1 MKNFSKILII
11 FIVTLLVSTILYSQS
26 EEKLKSLWI
35 GEEKIA
41 IVVGVNEYDHLEP
54 LRFTDDD
61 SREMIQVLEEY
72 GRFSSIEYYGD
83 EKGDIDQIAGT
94 PTKVNIENS
103 ISLAADDIREGY
115 FTTLLLYFSARGYQQ
130 DGKVY
135 MATKGTKTDDLDNTA
150 INLSEILES
159 LKDLQ
164 DMENVKIM
172 FFLDIGRSN
181 PDGGEK
187 PEPKDPKKLSSWDD
201 VINSNG
207 VSILYST
214 TNTAYSY
221 ETGSL
226 QNGVYTYYL
235 VEGLSGGADED
246 SNGFISLDEI
256 SNYVDEKVNQWS
268 TETYKQDPMLDDE
281 KKNGKF
287 YITCYLEEG
296 CFE

>member
-11 FIVTLLVSTILYSQS
+11 FIATLLVSTILYSQS
-26 EEKLKSLWI
+26 EEKLKGLWE

-41 IVVGVNEYDHLEP
+41 IVVGVNEYDHLDP

-61 SREMIQVLEEY
+61 SREMIQVLEKY

-83 EKGDIDQIAGT
+83 EKDDIDQIAGT
-94 PTKVNIENS
+94 PTKVNIENAV
-103 ISLAADDIREGY
+103 SLAADDIREGY
-115 FTTLLLYFSARGYQQ
+115 FTTLLLYFSARGYQH

-135 MATKGTKTDDLDNTA
+135 MATKGTKTDDLENTA

-159 LKDLQ
+159 LKDLK

-181 PDGGEK
+181 PDGGD
-187 PEPKDPKKLSSWDD
+187 EPDPKNPNKLSSWDD

-235 VEGLSGGADED
+235 VEGLSGAADED

-256 SNYVDEKVNQWS
+256 SNYVDEMVNQWS
-268 TETYKQDPMLDDE
+268 TEAYKQDPMLDDE